1 MSSTSI
7 PGNVVIEEEEIPA
20 NETGKLS
27 TALDLTPQPKSPV
40 AQILSDSTVL
50 AWRSLLRVP
59 RQLDWLIGVTIMPLM
74 FLLMFRYIFAGTVQ
88 MTLPEGVSAVNYLVV
103 GILLQSIVFSGM
115 NTSLGLATDAKE
127 GLMDRFRSLPM
138 QHISVVLGRILADMA
153 IAIFTTATTI
163 IVGFAVGFRPEASLI
178 QWLGAIGIM
187 LLTAFV
193 FCWIGAAIGLALRT
207 VEAVNSIGFSLIMP
221 LTFISS
227 AFVSPDFMPG
237 PLEAFAKN
245 QPFSLS
251 VSATRGLLNGYPD
264 VGNTALFTVIWWVG
278 ALVVLIPVT
287 YWLFQKRAEG

>member
-1 MSSTSI
+1 MSSTSM
-7 PGNVVIEEEEIPA
+7 PA
-20 NETGKLS
+20 NGEAKLS
-27 TALDLTPQPKSPV
+27 TELDLTPHPKS
-40 AQILSDSTVL
+40 ALMQAFSDSLVL

-103 GILLQSIVFSGM
+103 GIVLQGIVFSGM

-138 QHISVVLGRILADMA
+138 QHIAVVLGRILADMA
-153 IAIFTTATTI
+153 IAIFTTTI
-163 IVGFAVGFRPEASLI
+163 TFLVGFLVGFRPTAGVKE
-178 QWLGAIGIM
+178 WLAAIGIM
-187 LLTAFV
+187 MLTAFA

-227 AFVSPDFMPG
+227 AFISTDFLPG
-237 PLEAFAKN
+237 PLKGFAAN

-251 VSATRGLLNGYPD
+251 VNSTRALLNGYPEL
-264 VGNTALFTVIWWVG
+264 GNSGWLTVAWWV
-278 ALVVLIPVT
+278 AILAIVMPLT
-287 YWLFQKRAEG
+287 YWLFRKRGEG

>member
-1 MSSTSI
+1 MTSTSY
-7 PGNVVIEEEEIPA
+7 PGNDVID
-20 NETGKLS
+20 TGLPENGAARLS
-27 TALDLTPQPKSPV
+27 TSLDLTPQPKSALV
-40 AQILSDSTVL
+40 QTLSDSVVL
-50 AWRSLLRVP
+50 AWRNLKRVP
-59 RQLDWLIGVTIMPLM
+59 RQLEWLIGVTVMPLM

-88 MTLPEGVSAVNYLVV
+88 MTLPGGADAVNYLVV
-103 GILLQSIVFSGM
+103 GILLQGIVFSGM

-138 QHISVVLGRILADMA
+138 QHIAVVLGRILADMA
-153 IAIFTTATTI
+153 IAVFTTFTTI
-163 IVGFAVGFRPEASLI
+163 LVGLAVGFRPTAGVGE
-178 QWLGAIGIM
+178 WLAAIGIM

-237 PLEAFAKN
+237 PLKAFASN

-251 VSATRGLLNGYPD
+251 VSATRSLLNGYPEA
-264 VGNTALFTVIWWVG
+264 GNDAWLTVIWWVG
-278 ALVVLIPVT
+278 ALIVLIPLT
-287 YWLFQKRAEG
+287 YWLWQKRSDS

>member
-1 MSSTSI
+1 MAATSNTLETPMTNV
-7 PGNVVIEEEEIPA
+7 PGER
-20 NETGKLS
+20 KLS
-27 TALDLTPQPKSPV
+27 TELDLTPQTRSAF
-40 AQILSDSTVL
+40 AQTMSDSLVL

-59 RQLDWLIGVTIMPLM
+59 RQLDWLIGVTVMPLM

-103 GILLQSIVFSGM
+103 GILLQGIVFSGM

-138 QHISVVLGRILADMA
+138 QHISVILGRIMADMA
-153 IAIFTTATTI
+153 IAIFTTTI
-163 IVGFAVGFRPEASLI
+163 TILVAFVVGFRPTAGFTD
-178 QWLGAIGIM
+178 WLGAIGIL

-193 FCWIGAAIGLALRT
+193 FCWMGAAIGLALKT

-227 AFVSPDFMPG
+227 SFISTDFLPG
-237 PLEAFAKN
+237 PLRAFAAN

-251 VSATRGLLNGYPD
+251 VNATRGFLNGYPNS
-264 VGNTALFTVIWWVG
+264 GNDALLTVIWWVG
-278 ALVVLIPVT
+278 ALVVLIPLT
-287 YWLFQKRAEG
+287 YWLWEKRGDS

>member
-1 MSSTSI
+1 MSSLTVS
-7 PGNVVIEEEEIPA
+7 PPIEAPA
-20 NETGKLS
+20 VQGKLS
-27 TALDLTPQPKSPV
+27 TTLDLTPQPKSPV
-40 AQILSDSTVL
+40 AQALGDSMVL

-59 RQLDWLIGVTIMPLM
+59 RQLDWLIGVTVMPLM

-88 MTLPEGVSAVNYLVV
+88 MTLPQGVSAVNYLVV
-103 GILLQSIVFSGM
+103 GILLQGIVFGGM

-153 IAIFTTATTI
+153 IAIFTTTTTI
-163 IVGFAVGFRPEASLI
+163 IVGFAVGFRPTAGPGE
-178 QWLGAIGIM
+178 WLAAIGIM
-187 LLTAFV
+187 LLTAFT

-227 AFVSPDFMPG
+227 AFISTDFLPG
-237 PLEAFAKN
+237 PLRGFAAN

-251 VSATRGLLNGYPD
+251 VNATRGLLNGYPD
-264 VGNTALFTVIWWVG
+264 VGNTVWLTVVWWIG
-278 ALVVLIPVT
+278 ALVVLMPLT
-287 YWLFQKRAEG
+287 YWLFQKRSDS

>member
-7 PGNVVIEEEEIPA
+7 SGDTFIESEMPA
-20 NETGKLS
+20 NGTAKLS
-27 TALDLTPQPKSPV
+27 TALDLTPQSKSPISQ
-40 AQILSDSTVL
+40 ALGDSIVL

-59 RQLDWLIGVTIMPLM
+59 RQLDWLVGVTIMPLM

-88 MTLPEGVSAVNYLVV
+88 MTLPQGVSAVNYLVV
-103 GILLQSIVFSGM
+103 GILLQGIVFSGM

-153 IAIFTTATTI
+153 IAIFTTTTTI
-163 IVGFAVGFRPEASLI
+163 IVALAVGFRPTAGVVE
-178 QWLGAIGIM
+178 WLGAIGIM

-193 FCWIGAAIGLALRT
+193 FCWMGAAIGLALRT

-237 PLEAFAKN
+237 PLKAFAAN

-264 VGNTALFTVIWWVG
+264 VGNTVWLTVVWWVG
-278 ALVVLIPVT
+278 VLAVVIPLT

>member
-1 MSSTSI
+1 MSSTSF
-7 PGNVVIEEEEIPA
+7 P
-20 NETGKLS
+20 NETQSRLS
-27 TALDLTPQPKSPV
+27 TSLDLTPERKSAV
-40 AQILSDSTVL
+40 LQALGDSVVL
-50 AWRSLLRVP
+50 AKRGLQRVP

-103 GILLQSIVFSGM
+103 GIMLQGIVFGGM

-138 QHISVVLGRILADMA
+138 QHISVVLGRILTDMA
-153 IAIFTTATTI
+153 IAIFTTTI
-163 IVGFAVGFRPEASLI
+163 TILVGFAVGFRPTAGPGE
-178 QWLGAIGIM
+178 WLAAIGIL

-193 FCWIGAAIGLALRT
+193 FCWMGAAIGLALKT

-227 AFVSPDFMPG
+227 AFISTDFLPRG
-237 PLEAFAKN
+237 LRGFAAN

-251 VSATRGLLNGYPD
+251 VNATRGLLNGYPE
-264 VGNTALFTVIWWVG
+264 VGNTAWMVVIWWVG
-278 ALVVLIPVT
+278 ALIVLVPLT
-287 YWLFQKRAEG
+287 YWLFQKRAD

>member
-7 PGNVVIEEEEIPA
+7 HGTDVVDVGLPNNGA
-20 NETGKLS
+20 AKLS
-27 TALDLTPQPKSPV
+27 TALDLTPQPKSPI
-40 AQILSDSTVL
+40 AQALGDSVVL
-50 AWRSLLRVP
+50 AWRGLLRVP
-59 RQLDWLIGVTIMPLM
+59 RQLDWLVGVTIMPLM

-88 MTLPEGVSAVNYLVV
+88 MTLPQGVSAVNYLVV
-103 GILLQSIVFSGM
+103 GILLQGIVFSGM

-138 QHISVVLGRILADMA
+138 QHISVVLGRILTDMA
-153 IAIFTTATTI
+153 IAVFTTTI
-163 IVGFAVGFRPEASLI
+163 TILVALLVGFRPTAGVGE
-178 QWLGAIGIM
+178 WLAAIGIL

-193 FCWIGAAIGLALRT
+193 FCWLGAAIGLALRT

-237 PLEAFAKN
+237 PLKAFAAN

-264 VGNTALFTVIWWVG
+264 IGNTVWLTVVWWVG
-278 ALVVLIPVT
+278 TLIVVIPLT

>member
-7 PGNVVIEEEEIPA
+7 TTKTLEDDSMPA
-20 NETGKLS
+20 NGTAKLS
-27 TALDLTPQPKSPV
+27 TALDLTPQESNPV
-40 AQILSDSTVL
+40 VQTLKDSMVL
-50 AWRSLLRVP
+50 AWRGLLRVP
-59 RQLDWLIGVTIMPLM
+59 RQLEWLVGVTIMPLM

-103 GILLQSIVFSGM
+103 GILLQGIVFSGM

-138 QHISVVLGRILADMA
+138 QHIAVVLGRILTDMA
-153 IAIFTTATTI
+153 IAVFTTFTTI
-163 IVGFAVGFRPEASLI
+163 LVGFAVGFRPTAGLGE
-178 QWLGAIGIM
+178 WLAAIGIM

-237 PLEAFAKN
+237 PLKAFAAN

-251 VSATRGLLNGYPD
+251 VSATRSLLNGYPD
-264 VGNTALFTVIWWVG
+264 AGNDAMLTVIWWVG
-278 ALVVLIPVT
+278 ALIVLIPLT
-287 YWLFQKRAEG
+287 YWLFQKRADK

>member
-7 PGNVVIEEEEIPA
+7 SGNTFIETELPA
-20 NETGKLS
+20 NGDVRLS
-27 TALDLTPQPKSPV
+27 TELDLTAQEKSPIV
-40 AQILSDSTVL
+40 QALSDSIVL
-50 AWRSLLRVP
+50 ARRSLLRVP

-88 MTLPEGVSAVNYLVV
+88 MTLPQGVSAVNYLVV
-103 GILLQSIVFSGM
+103 GILLQGIVFGGM

-153 IAIFTTATTI
+153 IAIFTTTITI
-163 IVGFAVGFRPEASLI
+163 IVGIAVGFRPTAGPVE
-178 QWLGAIGIM
+178 WLAAIGIM
-187 LLTAFV
+187 LLTAFT
-193 FCWIGAAIGLALRT
+193 FCWIGAAVGLALRT

-227 AFVSPDFMPG
+227 AFISPEFLPG
-237 PLEAFAKN
+237 PLKAFAAN

-251 VSATRGLLNGYPD
+251 IQATRGLLNDYPD
-264 VGNTALFTVIWWVG
+264 IGNSAWLTIVWWVG
-278 ALVVLIPVT
+278 CLVVLIPLT